1 MMTHISPVALM
12 TVPFLECL
20 VLVGIH
26 SYLGLHVIRR
36 QVIFVDLSLAQIAA
50 LGTTV
55 GFLLGIHPHSFG
67 AFWFSMSFTFLGAA
81 IFALTRGRKSNIP
94 QEAVIGIVYAIAAA
108 LVVLVID
115 RAPHGAEHI
124 KEMLTGNILWVKKAE
139 VLRAAIAYSAVGIFH
154 YIFRDKFLLITR
166 DAELARVKGLNIPFW
181 DFLFYTSFGFVITFS
196 VNTAGV
202 LLVFVF
208 LIVPA
213 AIGVSITTSFRKQ
226 LILGWVL
233 GTIVSMVGLALSY
246 WLDLPSGP
254 AVVAF
259 YGLVLLLVGLALY
272 VVRNRHPLRALRNL
286 LIGIVVL
293 IGIIGYFWGLKAIML
308 SHPGWARGE
317 YSVNIKA
324 DEPKKPVHKKEART
338 LAMAQ
343 KLDSLDIDS
352 KKAFVDKVSDPAVLR
367 AMFQKVT
374 HPGSKLRVAQRL
386 TDIDKVSGAK
396 LLVKLAGDA
405 KMPLMMR
412 YDAMDSL
419 SKACGKK
426 LGDPTKAADIHA
438 AKKCVDS
445 LGTQAHSKAQPR
457 QSN

>member
-12 TVPFLECL
+12 TIPFLECL

-55 GFLLGIHPHSFG
+55 GFLMGIHPHSFG
-67 AFWFSMSFTFLGAA
+67 SFVFSMSFTFLGAA
-81 IFALTRGRKSNIP
+81 IFALTRGRKSRIP

-108 LVVLVID
+108 MVVLVID

-154 YIFRDKFLLITR
+154 YIFRDKFIMITSNPEQAR
-166 DAELARVKGLNIPFW
+166 AEGLNIPFW

-213 AIGVSITTSFRKQ
+213 AIGVSITRSFRKQ
-226 LILGWVL
+226 LVIGWVL

-259 YGLVLLLVGLALY
+259 YGVVLLFIGLLLFVIRSANPLMALVK
-272 VVRNRHPLRALRNL
+272 VF
-286 LIGIVVL
+286 IGIVVL
-293 IGIIGYFWGLKAIML
+293 VGIAGYFWGVKTVML
-308 SHPGWARGE
+308 AHPGWATGE
-317 YSVNIKA
+317 YSVDMKADAPKKVLPKKDSKIKA
-324 DEPKKPVHKKEART
+324 
-338 LAMAQ
+338 LAQ
-343 KLDSLDIDS
+343 KLDGLDIDA
-352 KKAFVDKVSDPAVLR
+352 KTAFVAKITNIVILTGL
-367 AMFQKVT
+367 FKEVT
-374 HPGSKLRVAQRL
+374 HPGSRLRIAQRL
-386 TDIDKVSGAK
+386 SVKNKTDGAK
-396 LLVKLAGDA
+396 LLLKLVKNT
-405 KMPLMMR
+405 KIPMMMR
-412 YDAMDSL
+412 YEAMDSL
-419 SKACGKK
+419 SVACAKK
-426 LGDPTKAADIHA
+426 FGDPTVGKAIEA
-438 AKKCVDS
+438 ATECV
-445 LGTQAHSKAQPR
+445 GRMQ
-457 QSN
+457 